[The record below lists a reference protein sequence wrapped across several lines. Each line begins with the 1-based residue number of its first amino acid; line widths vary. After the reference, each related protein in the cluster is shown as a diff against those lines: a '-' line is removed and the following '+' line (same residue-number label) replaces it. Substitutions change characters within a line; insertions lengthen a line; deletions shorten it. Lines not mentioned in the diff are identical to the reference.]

1 MGAPCCHPEVEVPL
15 RGQRKTTSNVT
26 TRQGPLPPS
35 FPSTTNHT
43 KGLPRALNAG
53 PWRSGDVGVGGG
65 SQVGHTN
72 FTPAALASSVTSKER
87 ATAMAIRGNTAR
99 VQEAQRCRDPPT
111 LPPCRPPD
119 NCQAGKRWEGASL
132 SRNSAKTSSSC
143 SLAPYPHT
151 SPRVAPSLILRE
163 GTDR

>member
-1 MGAPCCHPEVEVPL
+1 MGAPCCHPGVEVPL

-53 PWRSGDVGVGGG
+53 PCV

-87 ATAMAIRGNTAR
+87 ATTMGIRGNTAR
-99 VQEAQRCRDPPT
+99 VQEAQRCRDPST

>member
-1 MGAPCCHPEVEVPL
+1 MWG
-15 RGQRKTTSNVT
+15 
-26 TRQGPLPPS
+26 
-35 FPSTTNHT
+35 
-43 KGLPRALNAG
+43 
-53 PWRSGDVGVGGG
+53 WGG

-119 NCQAGKRWEGASL
+119 NCQAGKRWEGGVAEQKL
-132 SRNSAKTSSSC
+132 SKDF
-143 SLAPYPHT
+143 LLLLPGPLPPHLST
-151 SPRVAPSLILRE
+151 VPRTACGPLTHPKGRY
-163 GTDR
+163 